1 MLRSYKEKA
10 LARENEIL
18 DQRKKTEQ
26 QQEEIDKQN
35 KEIDRIKNEE
45 NERQR
50 IDSENKK
57 KEKES
62 ELIKKMLQNGNFPIL
77 KVIEG
82 DKSKSYE
89 VNKPIFTVG
98 RSSNNNLTINNPHIS
113 GNHFIISFDGN
124 DYKLTD
130 NGSTNGTL
138 VNGFKY
144 QGNSGSTNLNDG
156 DIIEVTEVT
165 IVFYK

>member
-1 MLRSYKEKA
+1 
-10 LARENEIL
+10 
-18 DQRKKTEQ
+18 
-26 QQEEIDKQN
+26 
-35 KEIDRIKNEE
+35 
-45 NERQR
+45 
-50 IDSENKK
+50 
-57 KEKES
+57 
-62 ELIKKMLQNGNFPIL
+62 MLQNGNFPIL

-82 DKSKSYE
+82 
-89 VNKPIFTVG
+89 NNQKPMRLISQYLMLEGLV
-98 RSSNNNLTINNPHIS
+98 NNLSINNPHIS
-113 GNHFIISFDGN
+113 GNHFTISFDGN

-144 QGNSGSTNLNDG
+144 QGISGSTNLNDG